1 MTTLATL
8 KAQIADDLDR
18 SDGSIDTAIATEI
31 TNAIRHYQRFTF
43 YWNGDI
49 RDVTFSTVASQTAYG
64 ATDAAAIPYAIKIDL
79 AHITVSG
86 QRYELSRRNYLELET
101 LYDTTA
107 ASGEPYEYAY
117 YDQQVWLY
125 PIPNAAYTVRLLGLF
140 RVDAPASDAEAGNP
154 WMTEAFELIRCRAK
168 VYLAAHKLRDP
179 ELAATMQA
187 AEEDALR
194 QLRKETAL
202 RSGTGN
208 IVSTRF

>member
-18 SDGSIDTAIATEI
+18 SDGSIDSQIATEI
-31 TNAIRHYQRFTF
+31 TNAIRHYQRHRF
-43 YWNGDI
+43 YFNET
-49 RDVTFSTVASQTAYG
+49 RDVTFSTVASQTAYDS
-64 ATDAAAIPYAIKIDL
+64 TDAAAIPYAVRIDQ

-86 QRYELSRRNYLELET
+86 QRHELTRRDFYELET

-125 PIPNAAYTVRLLGLF
+125 PIPNAVYTVRLLGLF
-140 RVDAPASDAEAGNP
+140 RIDGPASDSEAGNP

-168 VYLAAHKLRDP
+168 VYLAAHKLYDQQ
-179 ELAATMQA
+179 LAATMQA

-194 QLRKETAL
+194 LLRKDTAL
-202 RSGTGN
+202 RLGTGS
-208 IVSTRF
+208 IVPTRF